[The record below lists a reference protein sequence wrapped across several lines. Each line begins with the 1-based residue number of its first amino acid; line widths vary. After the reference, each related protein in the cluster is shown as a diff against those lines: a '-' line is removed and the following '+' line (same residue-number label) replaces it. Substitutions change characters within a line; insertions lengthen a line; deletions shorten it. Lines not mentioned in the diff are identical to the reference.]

1 MLSKDFQSK
10 IITDNYQLLSAI
22 CFQGYLSDN
31 RGILL
36 LSECKESVNC
46 SHWLIPIHSSD
57 TNFIGIYVGEGGQ
70 AFQKMF
76 RGNWG
81 KLTPVIAGYNPEQ
94 LSLVAFHN
102 RRDNQFS
109 VFFLEDSQLNPV
121 NSYRVLKPRLVEF
134 LIERKLLK

>member
-10 IITDNYQLLSAI
+10 IITDNYQLLTAI
-22 CFQGYLSDN
+22 CFQGYLSDHK
-31 RGILL
+31 GILL
-36 LSECKESVNC
+36 LSEFQESVNC
-46 SHWLIPIHSSD
+46 SHWLIPIHSTD

-81 KLTPVIAGYNPEQ
+81 KLSPVVAGYNPEQ

-102 RRDNQFS
+102 RRNNQFS
-109 VFFLEDSQLNPV
+109 VFFLEDSQVNPAS
-121 NSYRVLKPRLVEF
+121 SYQVLKPRLVEF
-134 LIERKLLK
+134 FIERKLLK